1 MSKETAPQQSVSVN
15 RKAYH
20 DYFIEEDYEA
30 GIVLTG
36 SEIKSIRAGHV
47 NLRGSYARVQNDE
60 LWLFDAHISPN
71 DHTSTYFQH
80 EPTRPRKLL
89 LHRREISRLLGKL
102 EQKGLT
108 LVPLDIHFK
117 GRRAKVKLGVARG
130 KKLYDKREA
139 TAERDAKRQLDRIVK
154 ERRYDD

>member
-1 MSKETAPQQSVSVN
+1 MSKEVTPQQPLAVN

-20 DYFIEEDYEA
+20 DYFIEEEYEA

-36 SEIKSIRAGHV
+36 SEIKSIRGGRV
-47 NLRGSYARVQNDE
+47 NLRGAFARVQNDE

-71 DHTSTYFQH
+71 HQTGTYFQH

-108 LVPLDIHFK
+108 LVPLDIHFR

-130 KKLYDKREA
+130 KKLFDKREA
-139 TAERDAKRQLDRIVK
+139 TAERESQRQIERVLK